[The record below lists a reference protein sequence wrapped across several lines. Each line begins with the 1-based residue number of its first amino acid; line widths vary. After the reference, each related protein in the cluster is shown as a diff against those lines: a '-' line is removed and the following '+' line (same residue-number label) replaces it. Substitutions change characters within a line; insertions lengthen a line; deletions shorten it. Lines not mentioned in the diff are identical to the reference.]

1 MMEMCV
7 SSGCR
12 FFNEKGTFWS
22 SIATTNI
29 SSFIFD
35 PHFDANDANVLVFP
49 VRQLCMSADR
59 ITAATGDVEAFTVL
73 IDELLNSGK
82 CLIKHFT
89 LYTVDGEEA
98 VVFGGHF

>member
-1 MMEMCV
+1 
-7 SSGCR
+7 
-12 FFNEKGTFWS
+12 
-22 SIATTNI
+22 
-29 SSFIFD
+29 
-35 PHFDANDANVLVFP
+35 
-49 VRQLCMSADR
+49 MSADR

-82 CLIKHFT
+82 CLIKYFT